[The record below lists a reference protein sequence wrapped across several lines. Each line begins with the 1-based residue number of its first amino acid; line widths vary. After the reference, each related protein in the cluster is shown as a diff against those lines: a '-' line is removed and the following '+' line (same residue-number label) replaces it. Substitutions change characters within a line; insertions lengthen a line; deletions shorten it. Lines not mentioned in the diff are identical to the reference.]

1 MENQLDS
8 VTEKPTCFL
17 RLQGLTC
24 DWSKHNK
31 HSRNIFSVHG
41 FLRLSVI
48 LCSILHANYF
58 DHHLHCFVLSSSV
71 VSLLQSRLGRSHRT
85 LPVPTCGDGKRLRRR
100 PINCLL
106 SLQLKFFLH
115 IITCCVHLSLHGA
128 RYLKDWDRIAH
139 PGPGSFVPWMA
150 DTSLKKKTVTVMLTN

>member
-17 RLQGLTC
+17 RLQGLAC

-48 LCSILHANYF
+48 NSVLHSNTSCTEFDTDFRLSLYAAATVTSRFIANQSTVVLQYLF
-58 DHHLHCFVLSSSV
+58 VTQTPLLTQQTAWHTATTLDSFHSHLKLS
-71 VSLLQSRLGRSHRT
+71 T
-85 LPVPTCGDGKRLRRR
+85 
-100 PINCLL
+100 NCLTYC
-106 SLQLKFFLH
+106 F
-115 IITCCVHLSLHGA
+115 
-128 RYLKDWDRIAH
+128 
-139 PGPGSFVPWMA
+139 
-150 DTSLKKKTVTVMLTN
+150 

>member
-17 RLQGLTC
+17 RLQGLAC

-48 LCSILHANYF
+48 SMVIF
-58 DHHLHCFVLSSSV
+58 E
-71 VSLLQSRLGRSHRT
+71 
-85 LPVPTCGDGKRLRRR
+85 
-100 PINCLL
+100 I
-106 SLQLKFFLH
+106 LQLFRETSR
-115 IITCCVHLSLHGA
+115 ICCV
-128 RYLKDWDRIAH
+128 
-139 PGPGSFVPWMA
+139 
-150 DTSLKKKTVTVMLTN
+150 VTNKGNDQW

>member
-17 RLQGLTC
+17 RLQGLAC

-48 LCSILHANYF
+48 ITVAKTHPIKVHIHYQFANLNVEGEQNF
-58 DHHLHCFVLSSSV
+58 MI
-71 VSLLQSRLGRSHRT
+71 T
-85 LPVPTCGDGKRLRRR
+85 LFC
-100 PINCLL
+100 NY
-106 SLQLKFFLH
+106 S
-115 IITCCVHLSLHGA
+115 
-128 RYLKDWDRIAH
+128 
-139 PGPGSFVPWMA
+139 
-150 DTSLKKKTVTVMLTN
+150 